1 MDIGYFSK
9 DYGQNLCLFDRNHDW
24 YWQILYLSLKLKNT
38 EHQYTIDALAQ
49 STHSDCNTTL
59 LRSHKIYWDITR
71 STEISQDLL
80 RSHKI

>member
-38 EHQYTIDALAQ
+38 EHQYTIDAQA
-49 STHSDCNTTL
+49 
-59 LRSHKIYWDITR
+59 
-71 STEISQDLL
+71 
-80 RSHKI
+80 